1 MRHLTIA
8 TLPGEI
14 GAQPDNDHY
23 NRSRMDQRA
32 LGSQGLIVSAI
43 GLGCM
48 GMSDFYG
55 ADASTEPESIATI
68 QQALDRG
75 VTLLDTGD
83 FYGMGHNEMLIGRA
97 IQGRRDQ
104 AILSVKFGALRDHRG
119 AFLGFDARPAFVH
132 TSLAYTLRRL
142 GVDHVDL
149 YYPSRIDPNVPIE
162 DTIGAV
168 GDLIRQGKVRFAG
181 LSEASAASV
190 RRAHATHP
198 ISALQIEY
206 SLWSRDPEDEV
217 LPALR
222 ELGIGLV
229 AYGALSRGLFGGLM
243 SATPDD
249 PRRNFPRFQGENL
262 AANLKLMEKLSE
274 FATEHGVTPSQLALA
289 WVLSQGNDIVPI
301 IGTRRRAH
309 LDENLAAASLRLSPD
324 DLDRIQRA
332 IPRGAV
338 AGERYP
344 APMMHT
350 LNR

>member
-1 MRHLTIA
+1 M
-8 TLPGEI
+8 E
-14 GAQPDNDHY
+14 
-23 NRSRMDQRA
+23 QRK
-32 LGSQGLIVSAI
+32 LGSQGLAVSAI

-68 QQALDRG
+68 QRALDLG

-97 IQGRRDQ
+97 IEGRREQ

-119 AFLGFDARPAFVH
+119 AFLGVDGRPAYVH

-142 GVDHVDL
+142 GVDYVDL
-149 YYPSRIDPNVPIE
+149 YYPSRVDPNVPIE
-162 DTIGAV
+162 ETIGAI
-168 GDLIRQGKVRFAG
+168 GDLIRQGKVRYAG
-181 LSEASAASV
+181 LSEASAATV
-190 RRAHATHP
+190 RRAHAALP

-222 ELGIGLV
+222 QLGIGLV
-229 AYGALSRGLFGGLM
+229 AYGALSRGLFGGTM
-243 SATPDD
+243 AATPGDA
-249 PRRNFPRFQGENL
+249 RANFPRFQGDNL
-262 AANLKLMEKLSE
+262 AANLKLM
-274 FATEHGVTPSQLALA
+274 ATLKQLAAERNVTPSQLALA
-289 WVLSQGNDIVPI
+289 WVLAQGGDVVPI

-309 LDENLAAASLRLSPD
+309 LEENLSAA
-324 DLDRIQRA
+324 DLQLTPGDVQRIQRA

-338 AGERYP
+338 AGDRYP
-344 APMMHT
+344 APIMPT

>member
-1 MRHLTIA
+1 M
-8 TLPGEI
+8 E
-14 GAQPDNDHY
+14 
-23 NRSRMDQRA
+23 QRR
-32 LGSQGLIVSAI
+32 LGSQGLAVSAI

-68 QQALDRG
+68 QRALDLG

-83 FYGMGHNEMLIGRA
+83 FYGMGHNEMLIRQA
-97 IQGRRDQ
+97 IQGRREQ

-119 AFLGFDARPAFVH
+119 AFLGFDGRPAYVH

-142 GVDHVDL
+142 GVDYVDL
-149 YYPSRIDPNVPIE
+149 YYPSRVDPNVPIE
-162 DTIGAV
+162 ETIGAI

-181 LSEASAASV
+181 LSEASAATV
-190 RRAHATHP
+190 RRAHAAHP

-243 SATPDD
+243 AATPAD
-249 PRRNFPRFQGENL
+249 RRRDFPRFQGENL
-262 AANLKLMEKLSE
+262 EVNLKLMEKLRQLSAE
-274 FATEHGVTPSQLALA
+274 KNVTPSQLALA
-289 WVLSQGNDIVPI
+289 WVLAKGRDIVPI
-301 IGTRRRAH
+301 IGTRRRTH
-309 LDENLAAASLRLSPD
+309 LEENLTALDVELSAG
-324 DLDRIQRA
+324 DLDGIERE

-344 APMMHT
+344 APIMPT

>member
-1 MRHLTIA
+1 
-8 TLPGEI
+8 
-14 GAQPDNDHY
+14 
-23 NRSRMDQRA
+23 MDQRK
-32 LGSQGLIVSAI
+32 LGSQGLAVSAI

-68 QQALDRG
+68 QRALDLG

-97 IQGRRDQ
+97 IHGRRDQ
-104 AILSVKFGALRDHRG
+104 AILSVKFGALRDHKG
-119 AFLGFDARPAFVH
+119 AFLGVDGRPAFVH

-142 GVDHVDL
+142 GVDYVDL
-149 YYPSRIDPNVPIE
+149 YYPSRVDPNVPIE
-162 DTIGAV
+162 ETIGAI

-190 RRAHATHP
+190 RRAHAAHP

-217 LPALR
+217 LPTLR
-222 ELGIGLV
+222 ELGVGLV
-229 AYGALSRGLFGGLM
+229 AYGALSRGLFGG
-243 SATPDD
+243 SIASTPRDG
-249 PRRNFPRFQGENL
+249 RGHFPRFQGENL
-262 AANLKLMEKLSE
+262 AANLKLMAKLNQLAAEKS
-274 FATEHGVTPSQLALA
+274 VSPSQLALA
-289 WVLSQGNDIVPI
+289 WVLAQGRDFVPI
-301 IGTRRRAH
+301 IGTRRRTH
-309 LDENLAAASLRLSPD
+309 LDENLAAA
-324 DLDRIQRA
+324 DLQLTPLDLERIQQA

-338 AGERYP
+338 AGDRYP
-344 APMMHT
+344 PPIMHT

>member
-1 MRHLTIA
+1 M
-8 TLPGEI
+8 
-14 GAQPDNDHY
+14 
-23 NRSRMDQRA
+23 
-32 LGSQGLIVSAI
+32 SAI

-55 ADASTEPESIATI
+55 ADASSEPESIATI
-68 QQALDRG
+68 QVALERG

-83 FYGMGHNEMLIGRA
+83 FYGMGHNELLIRQA
-97 IQGRRDQ
+97 IHGRREQ

-119 AFLGFDARPAFVH
+119 AFLGVDGRPAFVH

-142 GVDHVDL
+142 GVDYVDL
-149 YYPSRIDPNVPIE
+149 YYPSRVDPNVPVE
-162 DTIGAV
+162 ETIGAI
-168 GDLIRQGKVRFAG
+168 GDLIRQGKVRYAG
-181 LSEASAASV
+181 LSEASAATV
-190 RRAHATHP
+190 RRAHAAHP

-243 SATPDD
+243 TATPDD
-249 PRRNFPRFQGENL
+249 GRRAFPRFQGQNL
-262 AANLKLMEKLSE
+262 ASNLKLMDTLREL
-274 FATEHGVTPSQLALA
+274 ATAKGATPSQLALA
-289 WVLSQGNDIVPI
+289 WVLAKGRDIVPI

-309 LDENLAAASLRLSPD
+309 LDENLSALDLKLSAS
-324 DLDRIQRA
+324 DLERIERE

-344 APMMHT
+344 GPIMHT

>member
-1 MRHLTIA
+1 M
-8 TLPGEI
+8 E
-14 GAQPDNDHY
+14 Q
-23 NRSRMDQRA
+23 RS
-32 LGSQGLIVSAI
+32 LGTEGLAVSAI

-55 ADASTEPESIATI
+55 ADGSADLESTATI
-68 QQALDRG
+68 QRALDLG

-104 AILSVKFGALRDHRG
+104 AILSVKFGALRDPKG
-119 AFLGFDARPAFVH
+119 GFIGFDGRPAYVK
-132 TSLAYTLRRL
+132 TSLSYSLRRL
-142 GVDHVDL
+142 GVDYVDL
-149 YYPSRIDPNVPIE
+149 YYPARVDPNVPIE
-162 DTIGAV
+162 ETIGAV
-168 GDLIRQGKVRFAG
+168 GDLIKQGKVRYAG

-190 RRAHATHP
+190 RRAHAAYP

-229 AYGALSRGLFGGLM
+229 AYGALSRGLFGGAIG
-243 SATPDD
+243 STPRDG
-249 PRRNFPRFQGENL
+249 RAHFPRFQGENL
-262 AANLKLMEKLSE
+262 AANLALFEKLKQLASRK
-274 FATEHGVTPSQLALA
+274 GVTPSQLALA
-289 WVLSQGNDIVPI
+289 WVLARGQDIVPI
-301 IGTRRRAH
+301 IGTRRRNH
-309 LDENLAAASLRLSPD
+309 LDENLASADVRLSAQEFAE
-324 DLDRIQRA
+324 IEQA

-344 APMMHT
+344 AHT
-350 LNR
+350 MSTVNR